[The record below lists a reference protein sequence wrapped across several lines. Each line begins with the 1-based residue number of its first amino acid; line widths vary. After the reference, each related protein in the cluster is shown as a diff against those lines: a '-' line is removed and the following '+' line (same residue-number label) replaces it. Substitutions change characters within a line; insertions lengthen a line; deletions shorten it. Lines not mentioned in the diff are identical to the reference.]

1 MARQCPASIFN
12 NTFLKMLKRAHDDH
26 GLTVKLN
33 LFYLTDF
40 FYRTDEFTPAEMP
53 NFYKAEFEANAA

>member
-1 MARQCPASIFN
+1 
-12 NTFLKMLKRAHDDH
+12 MLKRAHDDH

-40 FYRTDEFTPAEMP
+40 FYGTDEFTPAEMP